1 MKHMAVLEACGI
13 VFCLSFSLYAGRWDL
28 VWADSFNTYTGLP
41 DPTKWAY
48 ETGAGGWGNNEL
60 ENYTANRLENARVDS
75 GNLIIEARNDN
86 YQNSQY
92 SSVRMHSI
100 GTGNWTY
107 GRMEIRAKL
116 PFGKGTWP
124 ALWMM
129 PTSSSYGGWPASG
142 EIDIME
148 HVGSDQGNIHF
159 STHCLKYYF
168 RLGNQKTAIKMV
180 ADCSTAF
187 HVYAMEWTPD
197 TIRGYVDTS
206 LYFINPNEHSG
217 WQAWPFDKPFHFIFN
232 IAIGGDWGGTVDN
245 SIFPQRMYVDYAKVY
260 TWNPTGVSGVR
271 TGDISSAAARTLCDV
286 IQTHNGL
293 QISLPSS
300 GSYEASLCATN
311 GRIVSSARG
320 SGASCALGVAGLT
333 RGVYVLKITG
343 TWGKFNKRIALQN

>member
-1 MKHMAVLEACGI
+1 MKIRCLLSASAF
-13 VFCLSFSLYAGRWDL
+13 VFLFSFSLYAGRWDL

-41 DPTKWAY
+41 DPSKWAY

-60 ENYTANRLENARVDS
+60 ENYTASRLENARVDS

-86 YQNSQY
+86 YQSHQY
-92 SSVRMHSI
+92 SSVRMHST

-168 RLGNQKTAIKMV
+168 RLNNQKTAIKKI

-197 TIRGYVDTS
+197 TIRGYIDTS
-206 LYFINPNEHSG
+206 LYFVNPNEHSG

-232 IAIGGDWGGTVDN
+232 IAIGGDWGGAVDN
-245 SIFPQRMYVDYAKVY
+245 TIFPQRMYVDYARVF
-260 TWNPTGVSGVR
+260 TWNANGQSGVHDGEASTLKSIR
-271 TGDISSAAARTLCDV
+271 GFVALQHGTTLRMTMPTPSKYTATLCKLD
-286 IQTHNGL
+286 
-293 QISLPSS
+293 
-300 GSYEASLCATN
+300 
-311 GRIVSSARG
+311 GRIVASAQG
-320 SGASCALGVAGLT
+320 SGIAGTLDAG
-333 RGVYVLKITG
+333 RLVQGMYVLKIVG
-343 TWGKFNKRIALQN
+343 AWGEFSKRIVWQN

>member
-1 MKHMAVLEACGI
+1 MKIRRMLSAAAF
-13 VFCLSFSLYAGRWDL
+13 VFLFSFSVHAGRWDL

-41 DPTKWAY
+41 DPSKWAY
-48 ETGAGGWGNNEL
+48 ETGASGWGNNEL

-86 YQNSQY
+86 YQSHQY
-92 SSVRMHSI
+92 SSVRMHST

-129 PTSSSYGGWPASG
+129 PTGSSYGGWPSSG

-159 STHCLKYYF
+159 STHCIKYYF
-168 RLGNQKTAIKMV
+168 RLGNQKTAIKKI

-197 TIRGYVDTS
+197 TIRGYIDTS

-245 SIFPQRMYVDYAKVY
+245 TIFPQRMYIDYAKVY
-260 TWNPTGVSGVR
+260 AWNANAQSAVADNNASQAAEAGFEVFQ
-271 TGDISSAAARTLCDV
+271 SS
-286 IQTHNGL
+286 QGL
-293 QISLPSS
+293 RVSLPSAGKYS
-300 GSYEASLCATN
+300 ATLSTMN
-311 GRIVSSARG
+311 GRIVLSGQTSSASLSISPGRLVNG
-320 SGASCALGVAGLT
+320 I
-333 RGVYVLKITG
+333 YVLRITG
-343 TWGKFNKRIALQN
+343 SSRELSKRIIWQN

>member
-1 MKHMAVLEACGI
+1 MKHMAILEVCAF

-28 VWADSFNTYTGLP
+28 VWADSFKTYTGLP

-107 GRMEIRAKL
+107 GRFEIRAKL
-116 PFGKGTWP
+116 PSGQGTWP

-129 PTSSSYGGWPASG
+129 PTNSPYGGWPSCG

-148 HVGSDQGNIHF
+148 EVGSDPNMIHF
-159 STHCLKYYF
+159 SLHCNKYNF
-168 RLGNQKTAIKMV
+168 TIGTQKTAVMK
-180 ADCSTAF
+180 ADSAQTKF
-187 HVYAMEWTPD
+187 HVYAMNWYAD
-197 TIRGYVDTS
+197 SIRGFVDDS
-206 LYFINPNEHSG
+206 CYFKFNNEHLG
-217 WQAWPFDKPFHFIFN
+217 WQTWPWDNPFHFIFN
-232 IAIGGDWGGTVDN
+232 IAIGGGWGGAVDN
-245 SIFPQRMYVDYAKVY
+245 SIFPTRMYVDYAKVY
-260 TWNPTGVSGVR
+260 TWNANGASGVR
-271 TGDISSAAARTLCDV
+271 SGVSTTAARALCDV
-286 IQTHNGL
+286 VQTRASL

-300 GSYEASLCATN
+300 GSYDASLCATN
-311 GRIVSSARG
+311 GRIVSSASG
-320 SGASCALGVAGLT
+320 NGASCALGVAGLT

-343 TWGKFNKRIALQN
+343 AWGKFNKRIAWQN